1 MDDKDFNYVNET
13 VVDKAGK
20 RRKRI
25 RNIILIFLAV
35 IILGT
40 LSIVIYSNSVADN
53 TGNSSKSG
61 STDSNESNPIKIILQ
76 DDAYEGQMDF
86 EDYKTIYNSLKEAG
100 ESASKYIVTVTAVND
115 DEDWI
120 TSYMDDEGV
129 TSGLITSIDDD
140 ICILTDYAS
149 VSSADKIMVKFFNG
163 DSIQANLRKAD
174 TASGIAI
181 LCIPADNV
189 KKGTRQSIGV
199 APFGDLKQIE
209 CGDPVIIVGNPYGA
223 NHYMTFGA
231 LTSITDYISITD
243 DAYRVL
249 VTNVVVSGNENGFV
263 IDPDGKIIGFISTSL
278 SSPGS
283 VDNVVNG
290 VAICD
295 ITAIINRL
303 SKGQNIPYLGITGQD
318 ITEEIVNLVKED
330 MPYGVFVKDVEVNS
344 PAYTKGIIS
353 GDIIVELAGEQ
364 VRSISDYK
372 EILKGK
378 NVGEEVSIKVKRK
391 GRNGYNEYIYN
402 IVLGS
407 R

>member
-86 EDYKTIYNSLKEAG
+86 EEYKAIYNSLKEAG

-181 LCIPADNV
+181 LCIPADSV

-231 LTSITDYISITD
+231 LTSITDYVSITD

>member
-318 ITEEIVNLVKED
+318 ITEEIVNLVK
-330 MPYGVFVKDVEVNS
+330 
-344 PAYTKGIIS
+344 I
-353 GDIIVELAGEQ
+353 
-364 VRSISDYK
+364 
-372 EILKGK
+372 
-378 NVGEEVSIKVKRK
+378 
-391 GRNGYNEYIYN
+391 GRASCRER
-402 IVLGS
+402 V
-407 R
+407 